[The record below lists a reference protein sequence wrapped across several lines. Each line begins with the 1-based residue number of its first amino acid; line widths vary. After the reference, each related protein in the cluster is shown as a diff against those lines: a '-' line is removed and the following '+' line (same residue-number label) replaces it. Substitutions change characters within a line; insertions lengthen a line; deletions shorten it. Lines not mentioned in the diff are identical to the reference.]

1 MEALCGGTS
10 SEFLNLVD
18 VLSITSR
25 VSEVVNIMAIQ
36 WVDLDRGNFKTQEAK
51 SATRGMLEFE
61 QATVIGLLNDT
72 IFAADLALK
81 NTVDPDNLKK
91 ITRARDAVQ
100 ATSVLLNNVNFLA
113 GESFYRN

>member
-1 MEALCGGTS
+1 
-10 SEFLNLVD
+10 
-18 VLSITSR
+18 
-25 VSEVVNIMAIQ
+25 MAIQ

-51 SATRGMLEFE
+51 SATKGMLEFE
-61 QATVIGLLNDT
+61 RATVIGLLNDA